1 MYHENLSRRVCVRD
15 AGQIPEVLLTNPYQL
30 PAADLAYLGDA
41 VYEIEV
47 RTFLVKNGVK
57 TPSVASLAYVKA
69 TAQSAAMEK
78 ILPHLTEAEND
89 VYRRG
94 RNCIH
99 NVTPKSCTPSEYR
112 RATGLEALFG
122 YLWLMGDTDRI
133 HALCRIGIGIGDAA
147 DTDSTPPCADDT
159 ESGV

>member
-1 MYHENLSRRVCVRD
+1 M
-15 AGQIPEVLLTNPYQL
+15 EVKPYQMS
-30 PAADLAYLGDA
+30 AADLAYLGDA

-47 RTFLVKNGVK
+47 RTYLVQNQVK
-57 TPSVASLAYVKA
+57 TPSVAALQYVRA
-69 TAQSAAMEK
+69 TAQSAAMER
-78 ILPHLTEAEND
+78 ILPHLTETEND

-99 NVTPKSCTPSEYR
+99 NMTPKSCTPSEYR

-133 HALCRIGIGIGDAA
+133 RELCAIGIGIGDTVTMEQAA
-147 DTDSTPPCADDT
+147 
-159 ESGV
+159 EKEV

>member
-1 MYHENLSRRVCVRD
+1 MN
-15 AGQIPEVLLTNPYQL
+15 TPYQI

-41 VYEIEV
+41 VYEIAV
-47 RTFLVKNGVK
+47 RTHLVRCGVK

-78 ILPHLTEAEND
+78 ILPYLHEAEAD

-99 NVTPKSCTPSEYR
+99 NTTPKSCTPSEYR
-112 RATGLEALFG
+112 RATGFEALFG
-122 YLWLMGDTDRI
+122 WLYLKGELARI
-133 HALCRIGIGIGDAA
+133 EELFSIIC
-147 DTDSTPPCADDT
+147 P
-159 ESGV
+159 

>member
-1 MYHENLSRRVCVRD
+1 M
-15 AGQIPEVLLTNPYQL
+15 EVIRLIAPYQM

-47 RTFLVKNGVK
+47 RAHLVKNGVK

-78 ILPHLTEAEND
+78 ILPYLSETEAD
-89 VYRRG
+89 IYRRG

-122 YLWLMGDTDRI
+122 YLWLLGDTERI
-133 HALCRIGIGIGDAA
+133 HTLCRIGIGIGETAENGA
-147 DTDSTPPCADDT
+147 
-159 ESGV
+159 EEV